1 MIKRGIK
8 NETCICDEVIKN
20 KFMKLIDKRNK
31 ANKKLRKFAKKY
43 GLEDL
48 I

>member
-1 MIKRGIK
+1 MSERFY
-8 NETCICDEVIKN
+8 NEVIKK

-31 ANKKLRKFAKKY
+31 ANEKLRKFAKKY

>member
-1 MIKRGIK
+1 MIK
-8 NETCICDEVIKN
+8 NETCVYDEVIKN

-31 ANKKLRKFAKKY
+31 ANKKLREFAKKY
-43 GLEDL
+43 GLDDL

>member
-1 MIKRGIK
+1 MNIS
-8 NETCICDEVIKN
+8 ETCIYSEAIKN

-43 GLEDL
+43 NLEDL
-48 I
+48 IC

>member
-1 MIKRGIK
+1 MIK
-8 NETCICDEVIKN
+8 NETYVYNEVIKN

-31 ANKKLRKFAKKY
+31 ANKKLREFAKKY
-43 GLEDL
+43 NLEDL